1 MKSTLVNGLTEDKDT
16 KVVLE
21 EPTKENVLLK
31 KQAEQNLLDEHQN
44 CENVWLKTKF
54 KRMLGYAN
62 KNIKQK

>member
-31 KQAEQNLLDEHQN
+31 K
-44 CENVWLKTKF
+44 
-54 KRMLGYAN
+54 
-62 KNIKQK
+62 